1 MYVLIQF
8 LFYVQNVLRE
18 LEQKKPQLDELVHTA
33 ENLKADS
40 NRQQLHGKG
49 NLLVILNEYIVQRLL
64 CYYSVVTKLRE
75 HWDETNNK
83 VMQRKTELNAMLSD
97 SQRYETKKMEIDTWL
112 TRMENR
118 LQRMSSVGNTA
129 DVLDAQQR
137 EQKVLNKYYEI

>member
-1 MYVLIQF
+1 
-8 LFYVQNVLRE
+8 
-18 LEQKKPQLDELVHTA
+18 
-33 ENLKADS
+33 
-40 NRQQLHGKG
+40 
-49 NLLVILNEYIVQRLL
+49 
-64 CYYSVVTKLRE
+64 VTKLRE

-137 EQKVLNKYYEI
+137 EQKVLNKYYGI

>member
-1 MYVLIQF
+1 M
-8 LFYVQNVLRE
+8 RE

-49 NLLVILNEYIVQRLL
+49 NLLLIFNKWYIILLL
-64 CYYSVVTKLRE
+64 YYYSIVTKLRE

-112 TRMENR
+112 TRMESR

-137 EQKVLNKYYEI
+137 EQKVLNKYY

>member
-1 MYVLIQF
+1 M
-8 LFYVQNVLRE
+8 
-18 LEQKKPQLDELVHTA
+18 
-33 ENLKADS
+33 
-40 NRQQLHGKG
+40 
-49 NLLVILNEYIVQRLL
+49 YIVYGIL
-64 CYYSVVTKLRE
+64 CYYSIVTKLRE

-118 LQRMSSVGNTA
+118 LQRMSLVGNTA

-137 EQKVLNKYYEI
+137 EQKVLNKYFEI